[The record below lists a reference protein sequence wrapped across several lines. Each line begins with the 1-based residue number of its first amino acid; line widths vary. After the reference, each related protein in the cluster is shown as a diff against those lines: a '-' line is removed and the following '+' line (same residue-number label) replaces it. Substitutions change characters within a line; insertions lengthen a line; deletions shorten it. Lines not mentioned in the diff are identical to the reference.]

1 MWTKA
6 CNSPFVIVVL
16 IKIAKKVAKRCVV
29 EVFVPYFFSYD
40 NILDRQYLPRKPLMR
55 WITQILNRRIKT
67 WAAVF
72 LILAVTC
79 GQARAVDVTVDST
92 ADPLEAGHV
101 TLRDAIGLVNAGG
114 EASNNIS
121 FSLAGSI
128 SLATYLPEVVTLV
141 SSSLT
146 LANNS
151 GGNVTITA
159 SGLSYVL
166 SVDESMTLSLA
177 GANTL
182 TFITSSAG
190 TAAGLSSGTTTSNK
204 LMLGSIGQNVVIQT
218 TTTGD
223 NSFAYGILAEDSLTS
238 TGNLAGSVQSS
249 SSGSATPA
257 YGIYAGADLLIGG
270 DLAATVAAATS
281 GYASFTGGVSA
292 ADTLT
297 ITGNLSG
304 AVSATASGFA
314 GPAVGVDAG
323 SDIIITGVLSG
334 SVTATAT
341 GRYGIAMGMYSPCC
355 IDLGGGI
362 SRAGRVQATATG
374 ARGSAWGI
382 YSSSDISITGDLAGA
397 VTATASGTEGAA
409 RGIIADN
416 DLAIT
421 TLSGSVTTT
430 ASGNAYGLAAGND
443 LAMLSGL
450 SGTVTATSQTSY
462 AYGIYAM
469 GTLNGGAVGTP
480 LSISGSVTATGY
492 GLAVAVSSERA
503 MNLTVTGTLR
513 GVDTSGRGGGYAI
526 KSGSADDTVTL
537 GTGATLIGTVDL
549 GGGTNTLTLLGS
561 GSVSSKFVGVAT
573 LTAGDGST
581 ITNWSLAPAAA
592 DASTFGSLAVTTG
605 ATLTLNE
612 YVAIAGNIVDN
623 ASLIYN
629 LGGVLSYGGVISGSG
644 TITKT
649 GSGTLS
655 LTGDSSGFAGQ
666 TTVAQGLLFMGAS
679 GALGGTVT
687 VNPGGT
693 VGGYGTVGNLVNN
706 GVVSPGGS
714 IGTLHVSGNYVQGA
728 TGVYYNEVAANGTGD
743 LLAVSGTATLNGG
756 LLSVN
761 PQPGYYFAGTTWTVL
776 TASGGIS
783 GTYDA
788 VRSSSP
794 TLVFTT
800 SNMANIVTM
809 TVSRIPY
816 ASFAMD
822 GRSLAVAFGLD
833 AAVTSGYGDLAN
845 LFSAL
850 DFSSAAGIRF
860 SLGMLS
866 PEPYD
871 AFTQSIFDA
880 GRVLSAAQRAGIHA
894 GAASGSPAF
903 ASPLDTG
910 PATLLALND
919 LTNGQ
924 GSLPVFPSGLG
935 SAPGAGAS
943 GPDIAV
949 SGGGVFLKSFGMLAN
964 QSAGSERTGYFSTTG
979 GVTGGIRVE
988 PLPGLTLGLAP
999 GYFSQHVSLQTA
1011 GGGHGAVTDW
1021 NVTLLG
1027 AYRREAWF
1035 VDGLVRVGY
1044 DSLRATRNIAVPNLY
1059 RTARGVWSGWNTTG
1073 AFGGGYDFH
1082 LGDFTFGP
1090 LASLEW
1096 THLDQTPFRE
1106 TRAGA
1111 LGLAIRGRSDA
1122 SLTTTLGGR
1131 IYRNFETPVG
1141 MVTPELRLAWGAQWL
1156 GEPRTISASFVGY
1169 PQSGFTTKTARHDF
1183 HSAILDTGVSV
1194 AMSRSLSASA
1204 RFGVE
1209 LFRPGYTSQAASLS
1223 LKYSF

>member
-1 MWTKA
+1 MH
-6 CNSPFVIVVL
+6 
-16 IKIAKKVAKRCVV
+16 
-29 EVFVPYFFSYD
+29 
-40 NILDRQYLPRKPLMR
+40 
-55 WITQILNRRIKT
+55 WISQIFNRRIKT

-79 GQARAVDVTVDST
+79 GQARAVNVTVDST

-114 EASNNIS
+114 DASNTIS
-121 FSLAGSI
+121 LSLAGSI
-128 SLATYLPEVVTLV
+128 NLSINLPEISTSV
-141 SSSLT
+141 SSSLI

-151 GGNVTITA
+151 GGGVTITA
-159 SGLSYVL
+159 SGLSSVL
-166 SVDESMTLSLA
+166 SADGTMTLSLT

-182 TFITSSAG
+182 TLIANSTT
-190 TAAGLSSGTTTSNK
+190 TASGMSSGMAATADLTID
-204 LMLGSIGQNVVIQT
+204 SIGSNVVIRT

-223 NSFAYGILAEDSLTS
+223 DALAYGILAVDVLTIN
-238 TGNLAGSVQSS
+238 GDLAGTVQSS
-249 SSGSATPA
+249 SSGYETPA
-257 YGIYAGADLLIGG
+257 YGVRAETDLLIGG
-270 DLAATVAAATS
+270 NLSGTVTAATS

-292 ADTLT
+292 ADMLT
-297 ITGNLSG
+297 ITGDLSG
-304 AVSATASGFA
+304 TVTATASGLG
-314 GPAVGVDAG
+314 GPALGVEAG
-323 SDIIITGVLSG
+323 SDILITGILSG
-334 SVTATAT
+334 SVTATTT
-341 GRYGIAMGMYSPCC
+341 GRYGIAMGLYAPCC

-362 SRAGRVQATATG
+362 SGTGRVSATSTG
-374 ARGSAWGI
+374 TRGSAWGI

-421 TLSGSVTTT
+421 TLSGSVTAT
-430 ASGNAYGLAAGND
+430 ASGSAYGLAAGND

-462 AYGIYAM
+462 AYGIYAV

-480 LSISGSVTATGY
+480 LSISGSVSATGY
-492 GLAVAVSSERA
+492 GLAVAVSSEGV
-503 MNLTVTGTLR
+503 MNLSVTGTLS
-513 GVDTSGRGGGYAI
+513 GVDTSGGGGGYAI
-526 KSGSADDTVTL
+526 KSGSADDTVSL

-561 GSVSSKFVGVAT
+561 GSASNKFVGVTT

-581 ITNWSLAPAAA
+581 ITNWSLTPSAANA
-592 DASTFGSLAVTTG
+592 GTFGSLTISTG

-612 YVAIAGNIVDN
+612 YVAISGNIADN
-623 ASLIYN
+623 GSLIYN
-629 LGGVLSYGGVISGSG
+629 IGGISSYGGIISGSG

-655 LTGDSSGFAGQ
+655 LTGDSSGFSGQ
-666 TTVAQGLLFMGAS
+666 TTVAQGLLFMSAS
-679 GALGGTVT
+679 GSLGGTVT

-693 VGGYGTVGNLVNN
+693 VGGYGTVGNLINN

-714 IGTLHVSGNYVQGA
+714 IGTLHVSGNYVQGV

-776 TASGGIS
+776 TAAGGIS

-794 TLVFTT
+794 TLVFTA

-822 GRSLAVAFGLD
+822 GRSLAVGLGLD
-833 AAVTSGYGDLAN
+833 AAITSGYGDLAN

-924 GSLPVFPSGLG
+924 GCLPVFPAGLG
-935 SAPGAGAS
+935 SAPGAGAIGPGIAAS
-943 GPDIAV
+943 GV
-949 SGGGVFLKSFGMLAN
+949 GVFLRTFGMLAR
-964 QSAGSERTGYFSTTG
+964 QDAGSERTGYAATTG
-979 GVTGGIRVE
+979 GVTGGISVE

-1011 GGGHGAVTDW
+1011 GGGHGTVTDW

-1027 AYRREAWF
+1027 AYRRDAWF
-1035 VDGLVRVGY
+1035 VDGLVRAGY

-1059 RTARGVWSGWNTTG
+1059 RTARGVWSGWNTTA

-1082 LGDFTFGP
+1082 LGDVTFGP
-1090 LASLEW
+1090 LAMVEW

-1131 IYRNFETPVG
+1131 IYRTFETPVG

-1156 GEPRTISASFVGY
+1156 GEPRTISASFAGY

-1183 HSAILDTGVSV
+1183 HSAILDAGLSV
-1194 AMSRSLSASA
+1194 TMSRALSASA